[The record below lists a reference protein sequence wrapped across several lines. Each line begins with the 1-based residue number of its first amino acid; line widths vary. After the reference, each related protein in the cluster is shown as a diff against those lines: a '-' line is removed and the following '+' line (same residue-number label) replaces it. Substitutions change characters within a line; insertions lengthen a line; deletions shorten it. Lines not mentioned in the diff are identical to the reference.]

1 MLVYY
6 FFSLQGLS
14 SQAVYS
20 ITHIIFT
27 LVIFVIL
34 LTIFVIDL
42 EHQIIPDSL
51 VFTGIVLTLVYY
63 MVSGTFSSVSALL
76 SGFVAAS
83 FLLTIYLLTKGRGM
97 GLGDVKFAI
106 LGGMLVGLKMLPVW
120 LLLSFLT
127 GAVAGIIL
135 ILIGKARMQT
145 KIAFGPFLIIGIT
158 LAFVFG
164 HSLTQLIGLV

>member
-1 MLVYY
+1 MFIL
-6 FFSLQGLS
+6 SLF
-14 SQAVYS
+14 
-20 ITHIIFT
+20 I
-27 LVIFVIL
+27 IL
-34 LTIFVIDL
+34 LTIFIIDL

-51 VFTGIVLTLVYY
+51 VFTGIAITLVYY
-63 MVSGTFSSVSALL
+63 LLSGTFLPVSALL
-76 SGFVAAS
+76 SGFIAAS

-106 LGGMLVGLKMLPVW
+106 LGGMLAGLKMLPVW

-145 KIAFGPFLIIGIT
+145 KIAFGPFLIIGIA
-158 LAFVFG
+158 LALVFG
-164 HSLTQLIGLV
+164 HNLTELIGLV